1 MFTMKYWCFL
11 KLFYFCVCVAFILF
25 CLFNL
30 KEKSFETSHFPQ
42 TWGYPIKLANRRK
55 KNKKENHWRT
65 SEICFWLYRCNQDM
79 NDRFHCTPFQW
90 HFECVISFGSGG
102 SKLRY
107 VWKIFMSRKRWH
119 FPLNNLISL
128 LVCITNTCFMA
139 TSKKMKCLYFPFP
152 LPFLWKS
159 RTWLQSTR

>member
-1 MFTMKYWCFL
+1 MKSQQFWQRQKKVFAFILSWVTIEDITMSGIFLRLWGLKINFTIRNL

-42 TWGYPIKLANRRK
+42 TWGYPIKLANRGK

-107 VWKIFMSRKRWH
+107 VWKIFVRVEKGGTFLS
-119 FPLNNLISL
+119 
-128 LVCITNTCFMA
+128 IT
-139 TSKKMKCLYFPFP
+139 
-152 LPFLWKS
+152 
-159 RTWLQSTR
+159 